1 VETTTTTELGRYL
14 VGVRETSRRQGV
26 PPRVALAAVAAAIAT
41 RTGRTDSFD
50 ELSLVAGTPAWEA
63 RELAPP
69 PDLCTPGLLGEIH
82 QVLVD
87 RSVRRRRG
95 VFYTSPEVAARLVAA
110 AVERWHPS
118 DAPRVCDPAVGGAAF
133 LLAAGAWLEAL
144 GFTRSTI
151 VGELLWGVDV
161 DPLAAMVAE
170 TVLSLWAAESGVD
183 ARPNVATADSLRVG
197 LDAWGNRSSPFDLV
211 VGNPP
216 FQNQLER
223 GTART
228 RSEMSALR
236 ARFGPVASGYSDTAS
251 LFLVAACRML
261 SDGGRAALIVP
272 ESFLSARDAE
282 PARHAVTA
290 DASLTGLWVPRA
302 ALFDAA
308 VRVCVPVL
316 ERGAEPGQVSRW
328 IGARMTPAAPWNGS
342 QPAPQ
347 SWSPLVGDLLGAPAI
362 VVRKPSVLAERADA
376 TAGFRSQ
383 FYGLEPFVEESS
395 TRGDDARPR
404 LVTCGRIEPGA
415 LAWDRPVRFAGTD
428 YRDPRVDLT
437 RMELDEP
444 SLAGWGA
451 ARLVPKVVVATQ
463 TRVLEAAVDEHGAW
477 WPSVPVISV
486 HAPADSLWH
495 VAAAINSPFAAAW
508 AFRRAAGSALSGDA
522 IKLSARQ
529 LLELPLPPRGD
540 AWDEGAAAL
549 ARVARASTP
558 SLRIAVLAEFGATM
572 GAAYD
577 TGPEVLEWW
586 CSRLPKQRAA
596 RPRTDAAEP
605 PTG

>member
-1 VETTTTTELGRYL
+1 VKTTTTTELGRYL
-14 VGVRETSRRQGV
+14 VGVRDTSRRHGV
-26 PPRVALAAVAAAIAT
+26 PPRVVLATVAAAIAA

-50 ELSLVAGTPAWEA
+50 GLSLVAGTPAWEDQ
-63 RELAPP
+63 ELAPP
-69 PDLCTPGLLGEIH
+69 PDLCSPGLLGEVH

-87 RSVRRRRG
+87 RSIRRRRG
-95 VFYTSPEVAARLVAA
+95 VFYTPPAVAARLVAA
-110 AVERWHPS
+110 AVERWHPADS
-118 DAPRVCDPAVGGAAF
+118 PRVCDPAAGGGAF

-183 ARPNVATADSLRVG
+183 VCPNIATADTLHVG
-197 LDAWGNRSSPFDLV
+197 LDAWGDRSAPFDLV

-223 GTART
+223 GTVRP
-228 RSEMSALR
+228 RSEASALL

-261 SDGGRAALIVP
+261 TEGGRAALIVP

-282 PARHAVTA
+282 PARRAVTA

-316 ERGAEPGQVSRW
+316 ERAAEPGQLSRW
-328 IGARMTPAAPWNGS
+328 IGARMTPVAPWKGS
-342 QPAPQ
+342 QPAPR
-347 SWSPLVGDLLGAPAI
+347 SWSPLVGDLFGAPAI
-362 VVRKPSVLAERADA
+362 VVRSSSVLAELADA
-376 TAGFRSQ
+376 TAGFRRQ
-383 FYGLEPFVEESS
+383 FYGLEPFVEESA
-395 TRGDDARPR
+395 TRVDDARPR
-404 LVTCGRIEPGA
+404 LVTSGRIEPGA

-428 YRDPRVDLT
+428 FRDPRVDLA
-437 RMELDEP
+437 RMEFDEP
-444 SLAGWGA
+444 TLARWGS

-508 AFRRAAGSALSGDA
+508 ALRRAAGSALSGDA

-529 LLELPLPPRGD
+529 LLELPLPPGGA

-549 ARVARASTP
+549 VRLAGASSP
-558 SLRIAVLAEFGATM
+558 SLRRAALAEFGATM

-577 TGPEVLEWW
+577 AGPEVLEWW
-586 CSRLPKQRAA
+586 CSRLPKQRVA
-596 RPRTDAAEP
+596 RPRTGAAEP
-605 PTG
+605 PAG